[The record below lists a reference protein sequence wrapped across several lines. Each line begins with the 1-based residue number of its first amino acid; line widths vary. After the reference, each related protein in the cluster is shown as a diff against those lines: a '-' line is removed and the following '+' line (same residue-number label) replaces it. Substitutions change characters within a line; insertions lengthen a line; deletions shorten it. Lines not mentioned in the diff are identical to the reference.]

1 MKIFEVQSPDIER
14 LAALASFLKGRAKD
28 TASKKEISITSFIK
42 LARELGVDVTE
53 ESIGEIVSK
62 PPMSNLIEPFEPQSG
77 VIRFK
82 GNLEKSAA
90 MPVDKAENIVASNAN
105 AAMKRGMK

>member
-1 MKIFEVQSPDIER
+1 MKIFEVQSPQIER
-14 LAALASFLKGRAKD
+14 LVALSNFLMGRARD

-42 LARELGVDVTE
+42 LARSLGIDVTE
-53 ESIGEIVSK
+53 DSVGEMVSK
-62 PPMSNLIEPFEPQSG
+62 PPLSNLIEPFEPQSG

-82 GNLEKSAA
+82 GNMEKSSA

>member
-14 LAALASFLKGRAKD
+14 LVALSNFLMGRAKD
-28 TASKKEISITSFIK
+28 TASKKEIKINSFIK
-42 LARELGVDVTE
+42 LARNLGVDVTE
-53 ESIGEIVSK
+53 DSIGEIVSK
-62 PPMSNLIEPFEPQSG
+62 PPLSNLIEPFEPQSG

-90 MPVDKAENIVASNAN
+90 MPVNTAQDIVAQNAQ
-105 AAMKRGMK
+105 AALNRR